1 MIVGPCCCLSR
12 HERGVRP
19 TPYLCAPLERDAEAV
34 KPFLTLDGRVASSH
48 YGIVRNLPGGTVTFL
63 FTDVEGS
70 TRLLQELGDGYA
82 EASGGGALVVRGEAG
97 IGKSTLLEAAALRT
111 RERDETVVSATGIPS
126 EARFAFAG
134 LRELLLPFLETRD
147 RLPRPQR
154 RALGRGT
161 RKSMEL
167 PRRRRD
173 FDGRKRRS
181 NRPSQPFAGLAPTRR
196 PDLATVVAS
205 TDYTQ
210 R

>member
-97 IGKSTLLEAAALRT
+97 IWEVHAARGCCVTYARTGRDGGLRDGHPVRGEIRLRRVARAAASVS
-111 RERDETVVSATGIPS
+111 RDARPPAPTAAPRPRAWNAQINGTST
-126 EARFAFAG
+126 EAKG
-134 LRELLLPFLETRD
+134 LRWTE
-147 RLPRPQR
+147 
-154 RALGRGT
+154 
-161 RKSMEL
+161 
-167 PRRRRD
+167 
-173 FDGRKRRS
+173 
-181 NRPSQPFAGLAPTRR
+181 
-196 PDLATVVAS
+196 AS
-205 TDYTQ
+205 VK
-210 R
+210 